1 MLLNTTYPQYKD
13 QSPLLKLK
21 LSQISKVQKT
31 SSLHTLSFAMIGS
44 TRGQSHAFTIA
55 TSIAV
60 DQYTPCTYIPMS
72 PLHLHKSGLK
82 LRPDHFISWLLQNPP
97 LQTAFPLHF
106 PFSIQDIS
114 NKLIHLWL
122 ILHWAL
128 KFVVFFFFFLFALII
143 ILEDLAQ
150 LYLTAPKELTMF
162 CSANNFITCSP

>member
-13 QSPLLKLK
+13 QTPLLKLK

-31 SSLHTLSFAMIGS
+31 SNLHTLSFAMIGS
-44 TRGQSHAFTIA
+44 TRGHSHAFTIA
-55 TSIAV
+55 TAIAV
-60 DQYTPCTYIPMS
+60 DQYTSCTYIPMS
-72 PLHLHKSGLK
+72 PLHSYKSGLK

-97 LQTAFPLHF
+97 LQTAFPFHF

-114 NKLIHLWL
+114 NKFIHLWF

-128 KFVVFFFFFLFALII
+128 IFVVFSFICTLI

-150 LYLTAPKELTMF
+150 LYLTAPIELTMF